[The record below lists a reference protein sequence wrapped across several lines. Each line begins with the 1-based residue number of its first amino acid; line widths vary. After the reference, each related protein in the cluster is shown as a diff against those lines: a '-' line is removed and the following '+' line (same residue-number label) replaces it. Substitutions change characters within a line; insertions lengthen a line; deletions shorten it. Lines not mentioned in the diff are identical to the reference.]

1 MFIMSA
7 NCAGI
12 VGGQLFRSDDL
23 PFYHRGWSIAVAF
36 MAFGVACVILL
47 ICMYAFAN
55 ARLWRNGTAYTDSAE
70 KNQAASPDSGDE
82 APRKKLYNF

>member
-1 MFIMSA
+1 MAA

-36 MAFGVACVILL
+36 MAFGVACVASL
-47 ICMYAFAN
+47 ICMYAYAN
-55 ARLWRNGTAYTDSAE
+55 ARLRRNGAAFVDHGD
-70 KNQAASPDSGDE
+70 KNSGSVASPVGE
-82 APRKKLYNF
+82 GEVPTRLYNF

>member
-1 MFIMSA
+1 MSA

-36 MAFGVACVILL
+36 MAFGVACVITL
-47 ICMYAFAN
+47 IALYAAAN
-55 ARLWRNGTAYTDSAE
+55 ARLRRSGVVRESDEPVE
-70 KNQAASPDSGDE
+70 KTGGAQDDVPQ
-82 APRKKLYNF
+82 RKLYNY